1 MTVTITG
8 DKELV
13 KKFRRMAKDIQDT
26 NDVLK
31 SVAEFGTERAKEFAP
46 DFRGR
51 LKSGII
57 NFPKNNQTWIIQ
69 SGPVG
74 GFTPNLAFDTGIFG
88 FTKPMTMWARKG
100 DPIVGIDAGGH
111 PRTPFVPRNPEV
123 NIGFMQK
130 TAQLLE
136 EEFSRRLNLRIN
148 RIVER

>member
-1 MTVTITG
+1 MTIEITG
-8 DKELV
+8 DKQLI
-13 KKFRRMAKDIQDT
+13 KKFRRMAKDIQNT

-31 SVAEFGTERAKEFAP
+31 QVAEFGTERAKEFAP

-57 NFPKNNQTWIIQ
+57 NFPENNETWIIQ
-69 SGPVG
+69 SGQVG
-74 GFTPNLAFDTGIFG
+74 GFTPNVAFDTGNFG
-88 FTKPMTMWARKG
+88 TMTMWASSG

-123 NIGFMQK
+123 NVGFMQK

-136 EEFSRRLNLRIN
+136 EEFSRRLNLRIKK
-148 RIVER
+148 IIET